1 MPVLIMARPA
11 LFTCSTMTHPGEVSC
26 VIQRVIA
33 ASPSFA
39 GHKLRLVTHDT
50 LPGKIH
56 SMFLRMGVRVCP
68 RVRTRICTKSS
79 VTSVIS
85 VIFRGEMAV
94 TLAVTLPA
102 VPPVVSLGKGGP
114 HHA

>member
-1 MPVLIMARPA
+1 
-11 LFTCSTMTHPGEVSC
+11 MTHPGEVSC

-39 GHKLRLVTHDT
+39 GHKRRLVTHDT

-56 SMFLRMGVRVCP
+56 SMFLRTGVRVRVCP
-68 RVRTRICTKSS
+68 RVRTRMCTKSS

-102 VPPVVSLGKGGP
+102 APPVVSLGKGGQ